1 MNIALE
7 NELIKINTEI
17 AHILQLSK
25 NAIRGEFILANDK
38 SNILKENID
47 KYNALIR
54 LREII
59 NNNFSDLKNPYE
71 FLNLCEVAGLTIT
84 EEEYQNML
92 NQNHLQDKDLEEEK
106 SKVNELIK
114 KIQEASKNETRGVFM
129 LAADSRN
136 ILKSEVE
143 RYNALIR
150 MKELLDNN
158 FLDLKYKY
166 EYEDLA
172 NIAGLNEIN
181 KKILN
186 PQIVFDNE
194 YALVTARIKKLQNT
208 SGINYEENIEY
219 LSLLKMLDYLK
230 NNFSNMKHIFDYQHL
245 RKKTNLGELD
255 DDLYFMLI
263 NPKLPK
269 VVNEKKNQELTTIV
283 SNKILSTKVLP
294 EEIETLDVL
303 PPEDKKVE
311 TKKEEKEEE
320 IKQDS
325 EVKELAETTGSDSLI
340 YAKGEEE
347 AEEKEESPKETELEQ
362 KKVQEPEKTL
372 QPQNTD
378 ITFGQK
384 IKVVGKKSLSWLN
397 EHKKQILIALA
408 IAGIIATVI
417 LAFNALMPAITSAI
431 KAAEISSIS
440 TSMISNSA
448 LWHGAEVAT
457 QSALHASNVTLASAL
472 ENLIG
477 STALYN
483 SATGVWT
490 IGGMELT
497 SFAVS
502 ASTAAESALAT
513 AAATTNTLLGI
524 GSASSVLGVA
534 GCLLPKVKSE
544 QYKKYNKEIKEIK
557 NADVFDQVKFEAL
570 VSTINADKTLK
581 NNEKTRLMNNLK
593 KIYDKNKDLNK
604 GVTR

>member
-230 NNFSNMKHIFDYQHL
+230 I
-245 RKKTNLGELD
+245 
-255 DDLYFMLI
+255 
-263 NPKLPK
+263 
-269 VVNEKKNQELTTIV
+269 
-283 SNKILSTKVLP
+283 
-294 EEIETLDVL
+294 TL
-303 PPEDKKVE
+303 
-311 TKKEEKEEE
+311 
-320 IKQDS
+320 
-325 EVKELAETTGSDSLI
+325 
-340 YAKGEEE
+340 
-347 AEEKEESPKETELEQ
+347 
-362 KKVQEPEKTL
+362 
-372 QPQNTD
+372 
-378 ITFGQK
+378 
-384 IKVVGKKSLSWLN
+384 
-397 EHKKQILIALA
+397 
-408 IAGIIATVI
+408 VI
-417 LAFNALMPAITSAI
+417 
-431 KAAEISSIS
+431 
-440 TSMISNSA
+440 
-448 LWHGAEVAT
+448 
-457 QSALHASNVTLASAL
+457 
-472 ENLIG
+472 
-477 STALYN
+477 
-483 SATGVWT
+483 
-490 IGGMELT
+490 
-497 SFAVS
+497 
-502 ASTAAESALAT
+502 
-513 AAATTNTLLGI
+513 
-524 GSASSVLGVA
+524 
-534 GCLLPKVKSE
+534 
-544 QYKKYNKEIKEIK
+544 
-557 NADVFDQVKFEAL
+557 
-570 VSTINADKTLK
+570 
-581 NNEKTRLMNNLK
+581 
-593 KIYDKNKDLNK
+593 
-604 GVTR
+604 

>member
-84 EEEYQNML
+84 EEEYRNML
-92 NQNHLQDKDLEEEK
+92 NQNQLQDKDLEEEK

-129 LAADSRN
+129 LAADARN

-311 TKKEEKEEE
+311 TKKEENEE
-320 IKQDS
+320 
-325 EVKELAETTGSDSLI
+325 
-340 YAKGEEE
+340 
-347 AEEKEESPKETELEQ
+347 
-362 KKVQEPEKTL
+362 
-372 QPQNTD
+372 
-378 ITFGQK
+378 QK
-384 IKVVGKKSLSWLN
+384 IK
-397 EHKKQILIALA
+397 
-408 IAGIIATVI
+408 
-417 LAFNALMPAITSAI
+417 
-431 KAAEISSIS
+431 
-440 TSMISNSA
+440 
-448 LWHGAEVAT
+448 
-457 QSALHASNVTLASAL
+457 
-472 ENLIG
+472 
-477 STALYN
+477 
-483 SATGVWT
+483 
-490 IGGMELT
+490 
-497 SFAVS
+497 
-502 ASTAAESALAT
+502 
-513 AAATTNTLLGI
+513 
-524 GSASSVLGVA
+524 
-534 GCLLPKVKSE
+534 
-544 QYKKYNKEIKEIK
+544 
-557 NADVFDQVKFEAL
+557 
-570 VSTINADKTLK
+570 
-581 NNEKTRLMNNLK
+581 R
-593 KIYDKNKDLNK
+593 
-604 GVTR
+604 